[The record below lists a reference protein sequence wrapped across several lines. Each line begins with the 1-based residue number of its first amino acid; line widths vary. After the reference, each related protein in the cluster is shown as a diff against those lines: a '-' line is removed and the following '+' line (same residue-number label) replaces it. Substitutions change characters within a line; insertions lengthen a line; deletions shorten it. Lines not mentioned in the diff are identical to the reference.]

1 MPYEAHPEIETPP
14 DDTILWRYLNFV
26 KLVDLI
32 ERRRLWFA
40 RVDTFED
47 PLEGTHTDAEFEHLR
62 ALPPPPSPA
71 GEPTL
76 AEQYVDMTHKYRE
89 TMYVNCWRAAVTES
103 MAMWDIYAKGS
114 KGSGV
119 VAIKSTIGRLKETLS
134 AHPRKVFIGRVKY
147 VEWSRVAWRL
157 NPLPMVM
164 RKDLSY
170 EHEQELRAVLSGLG
184 EGCELPIAS
193 YSLSPEG
200 EHISHWPR
208 GIEISCD
215 PEKLVTEIVIG
226 PREQE
231 MFEKV
236 LDPMLRRYGLA
247 IHVTASD
254 RLKARHPRSPKLG

>member
-1 MPYEAHPEIETPP
+1 MPYEVHPELETPP

-26 KLVDLI
+26 KLVDLL
-32 ERRRLWFA
+32 EHRRLWFA
-40 RVDTFED
+40 RVNTFDD
-47 PLEGTHTDAEFEHLR
+47 PLEGTHTDAEVEYLR
-62 ALPPPPSPA
+62 ALPPPSSPVR
-71 GEPTL
+71 EPTL
-76 AEQYVDMTHKYRE
+76 AQQYVDMTHKYRE
-89 TMYVNCWRAAVTES
+89 TMYVICWREAVTES
-103 MAMWDIYAKGS
+103 MAMWDIYGKG
-114 KGSGV
+114 GGM
-119 VAIKSTIGRLKETLS
+119 VAIKSTIGRFKETLI

-147 VEWSRVAWRL
+147 VEWSNVAWRL
-157 NPLPMVM
+157 NALPMVM

-170 EHEQELRAVLSGLG
+170 EHERELRGVLSGLG
-184 EGCELPIAS
+184 EGRELPIAS

-200 EHISHWPR
+200 EYIGHWPR

-215 PEKLVTEIVIG
+215 PEKLVTEIIIG

-247 IHVTASD
+247 IPVTASD